1 MSLETTFSLELPHI
15 VFGPGSSA
23 DTGSHLARLGVTR
36 ALLVCDPFVVSTG
49 VATRVQRELRTL
61 GIESGVFDDI
71 AGEPTEA
78 SVATAIEAATT
89 GGWDGFVGIGGGS
102 ALDTAK
108 LCALFATHGGGIYD
122 YLNAPLG
129 EGRQVPGPLLP
140 LVALPTTSGTGSEV
154 TTVAIVD
161 VGVKSGIS
169 HRYLRPRVAIV
180 DPLLTLTCPPGVTAS
195 VGLDA
200 LLHALEGYTTLPYDS
215 RPKLPPAERPPYQG
229 AHPVADLLC
238 AKAIELVGAN
248 LRTAVADGSDVA
260 ARTGMALAASI
271 AGVGF
276 GSAGVHVPHALSYPI
291 ASLKHAWSP
300 PGYGGVAFVPHGLAV
315 AVTAPASF
323 RFVADAAS
331 ERCREAARLLD
342 GGNDVAESLAAL
354 MRDVRAP
361 ATISEVGYVE
371 DDIPAI
377 VEGALKQQRL
387 LVNAPVPVDGA
398 ALETILRDSL

>member
-1 MSLETTFSLELPHI
+1 VSLETTFSLELPHV

-23 DTGSHLARLGVTR
+23 ETGSHLARLGVTR
-36 ALLVCDPFVVSTG
+36 ALLVCDPFVSSSG
-49 VATRVQRELRTL
+49 AAARVQDELRTA
-61 GIESGVFDDI
+61 GIESGVFDRI
-71 AGEPTEA
+71 VGEPTEGSIA
-78 SVATAIEAATT
+78 EAIEAATT

-108 LCALFATHGGGIYD
+108 LCALFATHGGGVFD
-122 YLNAPLG
+122 YLNKPLG
-129 EGRQVPGPLLP
+129 EGRPVPGPLLP

-180 DPLLTLTCPPGVTAS
+180 DPLLTVSCPPGVTAS

-200 LLHALEGYTTLPYDS
+200 LLHALEGYTTLPYDR
-215 RPKLPPAERPPYQG
+215 RPKLPPAQRPPYQG
-229 AHPVADLLC
+229 AHPMADLLC

-248 LRTAVADGSDVA
+248 LRRAVADGSDVE
-260 ARTGMALAASI
+260 ARGEMALAATI

-276 GSAGVHVPHALSYPI
+276 GSAGVH
-291 ASLKHAWSP
+291 
-300 PGYGGVAFVPHGLAV
+300 VPHGLAV

-323 RFVADAAS
+323 RFIADAAP
-331 ERCREAARLLD
+331 ERCREAARLID
-342 GGNDVAESLAAL
+342 GGDDLAESFLAL
-354 MRDVRAP
+354 MRDVGAP
-361 ATISEVGYVE
+361 TTVSEVGYE
-371 DDIPAI
+371 EADIPAI

-387 LVNAPVPVDGA
+387 LVNAPKPVDAA
-398 ALETILRDSL
+398 ALEAILRDSL